1 MAKASTQSKATKTNE
16 TSAKKEVVATPV
28 VEVAPVTSKKSKKTA
43 EPVVEAVAP
52 VVEAAAPV
60 TSKKSKKAAEP
71 VVVHVPEPVTAAPA
85 KKSKKTVEPVVEA
98 VAPVATKK
106 GGAKKAVEPV
116 AEPVKATKK
125 GGAKKAGKKAA
136 KKEAKEEQEG
146 QRVVGHRFFRCVYKT
161 TDDQIVHV
169 GRYSG
174 NKPKQAACKALT
186 GIVKN
191 NGLETGEKV
200 TFLIQECT
208 RGSKKKKYSYVGC
221 QVDLPE
227 PVRIT
232 ITKKDGSSSQIEYTK
247 NNDVKKISLS
257 ECGDLL
263 NVDLEEDNEVEEAK
277 VARVEKKVKTTKT
290 AAKEAAAPA
299 PVAPAKS
306 AKASKA
312 KKTH

>member
-1 MAKASTQSKATKTNE
+1 MAKASTQTKVTKTNE
-16 TSAKKEVVATPV
+16 TVSKKEVVSTPV
-28 VEVAPVTSKKSKKTA
+28 VEAAAPAKKSKKAA
-43 EPVVEAVAP
+43 EPVAPVVAP
-52 VVEAAAPV
+52 VVEAAAP
-60 TSKKSKKAAEP
+60 SKKSKKAAP
-71 VVVHVPEPVTAAPA
+71 VVEAAA
-85 KKSKKTVEPVVEA
+85 PVVEA
-98 VAPVATKK
+98 VAPSKK
-106 GGAKKAVEPV
+106 SKKAAAEPV
-116 AEPVKATKK
+116 AEVAKATKK
-125 GGAKKAGKKAA
+125 GGAKKAGKKTA
-136 KKEAKEEQEG
+136 KKEVKEEQPESV
-146 QRVVGHRFFRCVYKT
+146 RTVGHRFFRCVYKT

-263 NVDLEEDNEVEEAK
+263 NVDLAEDNEVEEVK

-290 AAKEAAAPA
+290 AAKEAAAPVKA
-299 PVAPAKS
+299 AKS
-306 AKASKA
+306 SKA

>member
-1 MAKASTQSKATKTNE
+1 MAKASTQTKVTKTNE
-16 TSAKKEVVATPV
+16 TVSKKEVVTTPV
-28 VEVAPVTSKKSKKTA
+28 VEAAPAKKSKKA
-43 EPVVEAVAP
+43 VEPVAEAVAP
-52 VVEAAAPV
+52 VVEAA
-60 TSKKSKKAAEP
+60 
-71 VVVHVPEPVTAAPA
+71 PA
-85 KKSKKTVEPVVEA
+85 KKSKKAVAPVEPVVEA
-98 VAPVATKK
+98 VPSKKSKKSAATVEVEVVAPVTTKASKKGASKKAAELVDEVVAPVAAKAPKK
-106 GGAKKAVEPV
+106 GAA
-116 AEPVKATKK
+116 
-125 GGAKKAGKKAA
+125 KKAA
-136 KKEAKEEQEG
+136 KKEVKEEQQETV
-146 QRVVGHRFFRCVYKT
+146 RTVGHRFFRCVYKT
-161 TDDQIVHV
+161 TDDEIVHV

-263 NVDLEEDNEVEEAK
+263 NVDLAEDNEVEEAK
-277 VARVEKKVKTTKT
+277 VARVEKKVKTTKNV
-290 AAKEAAAPA
+290 AKEATA
-299 PVAPAKS
+299 PVKAAKS
-306 AKASKA
+306 SKA

>member
-1 MAKASTQSKATKTNE
+1 MAKASTQTKVTKTNE
-16 TSAKKEVVATPV
+16 TVSKKEVVSTPV
-28 VEVAPVTSKKSKKTA
+28 VEAAAPAKKSKKAA
-43 EPVVEAVAP
+43 EPVAPVVAP
-52 VVEAAAPV
+52 VVEAAAPA
-60 TSKKSKKAAEP
+60 KKSKKAAEP
-71 VVVHVPEPVTAAPA
+71 VAPVVAPVVEAAAPS
-85 KKSKKTVEPVVEA
+85 KKSKKAAPVVEAAAPVVEA
-98 VAPVATKK
+98 VAPSKK
-106 GGAKKAVEPV
+106 SKKAAAEPV
-116 AEPVKATKK
+116 AEVAKATKK
-125 GGAKKAGKKAA
+125 GGAKKAGKKTA
-136 KKEAKEEQEG
+136 KKEVKEEQPESV
-146 QRVVGHRFFRCVYKT
+146 RTVGHRFFRCVYKT

-263 NVDLEEDNEVEEAK
+263 NVDLAEDNEVEEVK

-290 AAKEAAAPA
+290 AAKEAAAPVKA
-299 PVAPAKS
+299 AKS
-306 AKASKA
+306 SKA